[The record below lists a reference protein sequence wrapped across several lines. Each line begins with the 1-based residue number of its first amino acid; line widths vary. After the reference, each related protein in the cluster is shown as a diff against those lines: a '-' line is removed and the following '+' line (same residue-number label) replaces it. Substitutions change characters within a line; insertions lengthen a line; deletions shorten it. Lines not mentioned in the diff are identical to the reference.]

1 MDNLTESNIKEHI
14 HKGNTAVKFWAE
26 WCGPCKMLAPIFE
39 ELSKEMK
46 EIKFAKVNIDE
57 ESAIAE
63 EHSVRG
69 IPTIILFKDGEEVH
83 RIVGFSTKDALKSKI
98 EHAFD

>member
-1 MDNLTESNIKEHI
+1 MDNLTEKNFKEHI
-14 HKGNTAVKFWAE
+14 HKGKTAVKFWAE
-26 WCGPCKMLAPIFE
+26 WCGPCKMLGPIYE
-39 ELSKEMK
+39 EVSKEMNG
-46 EIKFAKVNIDE
+46 IKFTKVNIDE
-57 ESAIAE
+57 ESPIAE

-83 RIVGFSTKDALKSKI
+83 RIVGFATKDALKSKI